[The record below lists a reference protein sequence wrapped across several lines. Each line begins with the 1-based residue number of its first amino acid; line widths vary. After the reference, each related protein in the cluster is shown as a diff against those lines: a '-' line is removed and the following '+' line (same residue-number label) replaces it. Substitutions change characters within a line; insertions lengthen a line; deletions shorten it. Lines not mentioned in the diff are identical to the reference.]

1 MVICLERGADLHMVQ
16 LMTLSHSVS
25 CFSKIQIGF
34 TLPVPAHLG
43 SPRQRAVKRVRACVC
58 VTFSNVA
65 GHYTQSVQFTDTCK
79 SVVFGLKKKNF
90 KLLVERQQR
99 WRGPDHFNNLSATP
113 HIFCAVFLLKWSVT
127 VIDDLSLATSVQ
139 LIISYRLSPD
149 YYPGQGRTPKHNIR
163 HLASDDHYTTTTT
176 V

>member
-1 MVICLERGADLHMVQ
+1 MVICLEQGADLHMVQ

-43 SPRQRAVKRVRACVC
+43 SPRQRAVKHMCVYVRVC

-79 SVVFGLKKKNF
+79 SVVFGMKKKNF

-127 VIDDLSLATSVQ
+127 VIDDLSLTTSVQ
-139 LIISYRLSPD
+139 LIAHHIISFISRLLPWAR
-149 YYPGQGRTPKHNIR
+149 QNPKTQHSRIQLR
-163 HLASDDHYTTTTT
+163 MTIVT
-176 V
+176 